1 MEEKKERKVLKEE
14 ESETPL
20 PPLDFSSVVLPFYT
34 QALVCLGVIEDPAT
48 GQKRENLK
56 LAQRLIDLLDL
67 LKQRT
72 EGRLLSPE
80 EHFLAS
86 CLHQLKWHYLEK
98 TKFIKT

>member
-1 MEEKKERKVLKEE
+1 MEEKKEDRTFEEKENE
-14 ESETPL
+14 AGL
-20 PPLDFSSVVLPFYT
+20 PPLDLSSIVLPFYT
-34 QALVCLGVIEDPAT
+34 QALVCLGVIDDPAT
-48 GQKRENLK
+48 GQKKQDLK

-72 EGRLLSPE
+72 EGRLPPSE
-80 EHFLAS
+80 EHFISS

>member
-1 MEEKKERKVLKEE
+1 MEEKKVQGVSEE
-14 ESETPL
+14 KANEATL
-20 PPLDFSSVVLPFYT
+20 PPLDFSSLVLPFYT
-34 QALVCLGVIEDPAT
+34 QALVSLGVIEDPAT

-72 EGRLLSPE
+72 EGRLLAPE